1 MVPVLVRRW
10 LQIGC
15 QYILVFRPS
24 QGLQQLLI
32 AHLYILV
39 CRLSLGLQSL
49 PLEFLY
55 TLVLVAPVQDLRL
68 LQTARLYRLVCQSF
82 LVPPKPLTGHPQPLD
97 QLFPVRRSH
106 QLGFPDTQVM
116 ERLARVQRLLLL
128 GCLYRLVFQLSL
140 GLQQLLIAHLYILVR
155 KHGSL
160 VRRWSQ
166 LEFPCTLVVE
176 LLVLVQQS
184 LRIGCLYKMVSM
196 VSVLVRR
203 WHQLE
208 FPCTLVVEL
217 LALVQQLLR
226 TGHLQPLVPAFQVQQ
241 WHQIE
246 FPCTLVV
253 ELLAQVRQ

>member
-1 MVPVLVRRW
+1 M
-10 LQIGC
+10 
-15 QYILVFRPS
+15 
-24 QGLQQLLI
+24 
-32 AHLYILV
+32 
-39 CRLSLGLQSL
+39 
-49 PLEFLY
+49 
-55 TLVLVAPVQDLRL
+55 LVAPVQDLRL

-160 VRRWSQ
+160 V
-166 LEFPCTLVVE
+166 
-176 LLVLVQQS
+176 QQS

-203 WHQLE
+203 WQQLE